1 MCRAPFS
8 IVFLAAL
15 LGASSSAPA
24 HKAAVACMAQAPVA
38 SLASLNGPSSLEHL
52 GTDKA
57 TRTNTV
63 LTPRQNLASSQ
74 IIQSAYQD
82 VDRIAPSPALN
93 PTASQTTQTNSG
105 WRYTAALLGTLA
117 IIGTIAVRRLKPRK
131 PWA

>member
-15 LGASSSAPA
+15 LGASSSVPA
-24 HKAAVACMAQAPVA
+24 HKVAAACMAQTPV
-38 SLASLNGPSSLEHL
+38 ASLNGPSSLEHL

-57 TRTNTV
+57 ARTNTV

-74 IIQSAYQD
+74 IIQSAYRD

-117 IIGTIAVRRLKPRK
+117 IIGTIAVRRRKPRK

>member
-15 LGASSSAPA
+15 LGASSSVPA
-24 HKAAVACMAQAPVA
+24 HKVAAACMAQTPV
-38 SLASLNGPSSLEHL
+38 ASLNGPSSLEHL

-57 TRTNTV
+57 ARTNTV

-74 IIQSAYQD
+74 IVQSAYQD

-117 IIGTIAVRRLKPRK
+117 IIGTIAVRRRKPRK

>member
-15 LGASSSAPA
+15 LGASSSVPA
-24 HKAAVACMAQAPVA
+24 HKVAAACMAQAPVV
-38 SLASLNGPSSLEHL
+38 SLNGPSSLEHL

-57 TRTNTV
+57 ARTNTV

-74 IIQSAYQD
+74 IVQSAYRD

-93 PTASQTTQTNSG
+93 PTTSQTTHTNSG
-105 WRYTAALLGTLA
+105 WRYTSALLGTLA
-117 IIGTIAVRRLKPRK
+117 IIGTIAVRRRKPRK

>member
-38 SLASLNGPSSLEHL
+38 GLNGPSSLEHL

-63 LTPRQNLASSQ
+63 LTPRQSLASSQ

-82 VDRIAPSPALN
+82 VDRIAPSSALN